1 MTNRGRLALALGA
14 ATYVA
19 AWAFGSTPLY
29 PVATGLLIA
38 VAVAA
43 LWVSL
48 AEKPMRLGRHLR
60 GGDHFEGDDLRIDL
74 DLELDG
80 AIPPP
85 SVVLVE
91 DLGRLGEQ
99 RTPMRPDG
107 RRLHAHYYLYSVPRG
122 RYPYRFA
129 RAVLED
135 PFGLQRAVV
144 DVGAGGALLVYP
156 RLVDLDRIF
165 SDAGAQTPDGRKL
178 LLRRPTGFELHS
190 VREYEQGES
199 LRKVHWR
206 STAKRGQLMVKEL
219 EDAPRD
225 EVAVVL
231 DADAS
236 SVAGTPP
243 DSSFDMQVRA
253 AGSIL
258 RAHVLR
264 GRRSVLVVSSALAE
278 SRRIHSSDG
287 DWRAALE
294 LLAAVEPTASV
305 PLATLLAADESPAA
319 RALELTVVTA
329 RLSPELVDRLV
340 RRSLGRRGA
349 ALVYVDA
356 PSFAR
361 SGKARRQ
368 LTLLRLQA
376 AGVPVAVLR
385 RGDDLAAALGGVVRA
400 GAASG

>member
-1 MTNRGRLALALGA
+1 MRLA
-14 ATYVA
+14 
-19 AWAFGSTPLY
+19 
-29 PVATGLLIA
+29 
-38 VAVAA
+38 
-43 LWVSL
+43 
-48 AEKPMRLGRHLR
+48 RHVR
-60 GGDHFEGDDLRIDL
+60 GGEHVEGDDLRIDL

-80 AIPPP
+80 FLPPP

-91 DLGRLGEQ
+91 DLGRLGEL
-99 RTPMRPDG
+99 RTPMLPTG
-107 RRLHAHYYLYSVPRG
+107 GRLHAHYFLAAVPRG

-129 RAVLED
+129 RAVIED
-135 PFGLQRAVV
+135 PFGLDRAEV
-144 DVGAGGALLVYP
+144 DLGAGGALLVYP
-156 RLVDLDRIF
+156 RLVELDHVF
-165 SDAGAQTPDGRKL
+165 SDAGAQTPDGRRL
-178 LLRRPTGFELHS
+178 LLRRPSGFDLHS

-231 DADAS
+231 DADAG
-236 SVAGTPP
+236 SVAGAPP

-305 PLATLLAADESPAA
+305 PLATLLTADESSAA

-329 RLSPELVDRLV
+329 RLAPQLVDRLV
-340 RRSLGRRGA
+340 QRSLGRRGA

-356 PSFAR
+356 ASFAAGGR
-361 SGKARRQ
+361 PRPEPA
-368 LTLLRLQA
+368 LLRLQA
-376 AGVPVAVLR
+376 AGVSVAVVR
-385 RGDDLAAALGGVVRA
+385 RGDDLAAALGGAARA